1 MIFREATV
9 NDIDNYMIV
18 RMAVTENVLDNPALV
33 PREDNVDYLTKYGK
47 GWVCEMNGQ
56 IVGFSIV
63 GLVQRNVWA
72 LFVMPAFEGKGI
84 GGKLHDMM
92 MNWYFTQTGETIWL
106 GTEHGTKA
114 ATFYKKRGWREV
126 GTHGDDEIKME
137 MSSESWN
144 LQKA

>member
-9 NDIDNYMIV
+9 DDIDNYMIV
-18 RMAVTENVLDNPALV
+18 RMAVTENVLNNPALV
-33 PREDNVDYLTKYGK
+33 PRADNVDYLTKYGK
-47 GWVCEMNGQ
+47 GWVCEMDGQ

-72 LFVMPAFEGKGI
+72 LFVMPAFEGQGI

-92 MNWYFTQTGETIWL
+92 IDWYFVQTGETIWL
-106 GTEHGTKA
+106 GTEYGTKA
-114 ATFYKKRGWREV
+114 ATFYKKRGWKEV

-137 MSSESWN
+137 MTSGVWK
-144 LQKA
+144 QQ

>member
-18 RMAVTENVLDNPALV
+18 RMAVTENVLNNPALV

-47 GWVCEMNGQ
+47 GWVCEMDGQ

-72 LFVMPAFEGKGI
+72 LFVIPVFERKGI
-84 GGKLHDMM
+84 GGKLC
-92 MNWYFTQTGETIWL
+92 L
-106 GTEHGTKA
+106 
-114 ATFYKKRGWREV
+114 RGWCVSKTSYSPRLRI
-126 GTHGDDEIKME
+126 T
-137 MSSESWN
+137 N
-144 LQKA
+144 L